1 MRKKGTLKTK
11 WANIVS
17 GAIVAL
23 VSACASTEP
32 GGITGHYEVRVET
45 PMYRYGPAQNFGPD
59 MTLKQGQHVVLMRRE
74 YGYSRV
80 MTDEGQSGYVAT
92 EDIVP
97 TAPPKVAKV
106 ETNRYPGLPA
116 QWQGRTVV
124 PSAGTRSR
132 FSGPVLPGGALF
144 NANELPPLPEHEG
157 PGHPKEPKPEFRF
170 PKPKPG
176 FRVNVPTRDSGA
188 EEKPAPPPPE
198 TKAPAFR

>member
-11 WANIVS
+11 WANVVA
-17 GAIVAL
+17 GAIVATL
-23 VSACASTEP
+23 SACTSTEP

-106 ETNRYPGLPA
+106 ETNRFPGLPA
-116 QWQGRTVV
+116 QWQGRTVS

-132 FSGPVLPGGALF
+132 FSGPVLPGSGLF
-144 NANELPPLPEHEG
+144 NANELPPLPEQDG
-157 PGHPKEPKPEFRF
+157 PGSQNAAKPEFRF

-176 FRVNVPTRDSGA
+176 FRVNVPRRESGA